1 MSLKLT
7 AQLMGQRRYVPIWAA
22 QVLGAFN
29 DNLFRFSLVM
39 LATYSGLT
47 VLELPREQMTPI
59 AATVFTLPIF
69 LFSAVAGQVAD
80 RYDRMKIMRVMKFA
94 EIFLMML
101 AAIGFLLNAPWL
113 LLAVLF
119 LMGVQ
124 TAFFIPART
133 SAMPTVLAPTEL
145 VTANALMAGAVNVAI
160 LAGAIGG
167 TLLTP
172 EAFGPPVIGVTLI
185 VVAIFGWLS
194 ARQGVPAPAS
204 NPEMKI
210 SWNIFWETGRLLVY
224 IWKAKEVL
232 RPALGIAWFWMMSA
246 AVITVLPVFARD
258 VLGADQNV
266 VALFQ
271 VLFTVGAVV
280 GAMICGILN
289 RGGGALIFSVIG
301 AAGLVCF
308 SVDIAL
314 YTAGRTPGPELSSAA
329 VFLTDPANHRIL
341 IGLFGAALSGGMFV
355 VPLQAMTQRR
365 ADPERRGRLLAAS
378 GILNG
383 AGASLGP
390 FTLFLLARADAPLQG
405 AFWFVAIGSL
415 IAGLFFTWRMFTNN
429 RVVKA

>member
-47 VLELPREQMTPI
+47 VLDLPREQMTPI

-80 RYDRMKIMRVMKFA
+80 RYDRMKIMRVTKLI
-94 EIFLMML
+94 EIFLMVG
-101 AAIGFLLNAPWL
+101 AAIGFLLNAPWV

-172 EAFGPPVIGVTLI
+172 QAFGPPVIGATLI
-185 VVAIFGWLS
+185 LVAIIGWLS

-204 NPEMKI
+204 NRDMKI
-210 SWNIFWETGRLLVY
+210 SWNIGLETVRLLRF
-224 IWKAKEVL
+224 IWGAKDVL
-232 RPALGIAWFWMMSA
+232 RPALGIAWFWMLSA

-258 VLGADQNV
+258 VLGADANV
-266 VALFQ
+266 VAIFQ
-271 VLFTVGAVV
+271 VLFTVGAVT

-289 RGGGALIFSVIG
+289 RGGGALIFTVLG
-301 AAGLVCF
+301 AAGLVVF
-308 SVDIAL
+308 STDIAL
-314 YTAGRTPGPELSSAA
+314 YTANRVPGESLLSASA
-329 VFLTDPANHRIL
+329 FLADPANHRIL

-365 ADPERRGRLLAAS
+365 ADPDRRGRLLAAS

-383 AGASLGP
+383 AAATLGP
-390 FTLFLLARADAPLQG
+390 FTLFLLARAEAPLQG

-415 IAGLFFTWRMFTNN
+415 IAGLFFTWRMFASDRT
-429 RVVKA
+429 VEA